1 MVRWDLILCAVAS
14 AAFVCSGPVN
24 ARGTDDVAAYQI
36 PAMDLKKAIVALARQ
51 SGLSISFNG
60 AQLDGLRSNYV
71 VSALSDFDAL
81 EKILARSPY
90 TFQLVGDRTV
100 ILKPRELKENESVAP
115 AAAREVQ
122 AQPYFDSIIVTATKR
137 DALVSKLPLSVS
149 ALDSDDLSASGAR
162 VITDLAPRLAGVA
175 TTNLGAG
182 RNKIFLRGASD
193 GAFADR
199 TQSTVGVYLDETR
212 LILNDTNPDLRL
224 TDIERIE
231 VVRGPQVALYG
242 DGSVGGIFRA
252 VTRKPDLG
260 AYAGGLRT
268 SLSAT
273 KQGGPNAELDAT
285 LNLPLVRDRAGLRIV
300 GYYERAS
307 GYIDDLGLA
316 QEDVNRSNLFGGRIA
331 GRYKAAD
338 DWTLDAIAVFQQT
351 NLGAP
356 QYTFP
361 DLGALRRSTR
371 RLEPHRDQFELYSVT
386 ANGAVGGVSVMSSSS
401 YVHRDIDDT
410 NDASASLPIILG
422 DPSAEGVFETSQ
434 DVKAFTHESRAASAT
449 GGTIDW
455 LGGVFL
461 SLRNEDLSSRLIA
474 DYLASAS
481 IAFLGDRHD
490 ESNEAAVFGEITV
503 RPDARLAITAG
514 ARLSRIGF
522 GIDAVASG
530 VANSGAPSLVE
541 KRSRI
546 AVAPRVAV
554 SLDASPALFVYAQAA
569 AGSRIGGF
577 NINTPLEAIT
587 LLNPNDDVTRFESD
601 TLWNAEIGA
610 KFRLF
615 DNRAKVNI
623 SAFYLQW
630 REIQTDQILPTGFT
644 FVGNAGDARNF
655 GVEIEATARPSP
667 RLEISG
673 AFFWNDP
680 QLTEA
685 NPFLNA
691 EKGDLLPN
699 IAEMTASFGA
709 TYEVQLTGG
718 WSASANATYSY
729 VGTSVLTFAEDVAP
743 TMGDYHL
750 AGVGLKAER
759 DGLRIGVFADNL
771 FDSRGDTFAF
781 GNSFSLATRDQST
794 PLRPRTLGVY
804 VESSF

>member
-1 MVRWDLILCAVAS
+1 
-14 AAFVCSGPVN
+14 
-24 ARGTDDVAAYQI
+24 
-36 PAMDLKKAIVALARQ
+36 
-51 SGLSISFNG
+51 
-60 AQLDGLRSNYV
+60 
-71 VSALSDFDAL
+71 
-81 EKILARSPY
+81 
-90 TFQLVGDRTV
+90 
-100 ILKPRELKENESVAP
+100 
-115 AAAREVQ
+115 
-122 AQPYFDSIIVTATKR
+122 
-137 DALVSKLPLSVS
+137 
-149 ALDSDDLSASGAR
+149 
-162 VITDLAPRLAGVA
+162 
-175 TTNLGAG
+175 
-182 RNKIFLRGASD
+182 
-193 GAFADR
+193 
-199 TQSTVGVYLDETR
+199 
-212 LILNDTNPDLRL
+212 
-224 TDIERIE
+224 
-231 VVRGPQVALYG
+231 
-242 DGSVGGIFRA
+242 
-252 VTRKPDLG
+252 
-260 AYAGGLRT
+260 
-268 SLSAT
+268 
-273 KQGGPNAELDAT
+273 
-285 LNLPLVRDRAGLRIV
+285 
-300 GYYERAS
+300 
-307 GYIDDLGLA
+307 
-316 QEDVNRSNLFGGRIA
+316 
-331 GRYKAAD
+331 
-338 DWTLDAIAVFQQT
+338 
-351 NLGAP
+351 
-356 QYTFP
+356 
-361 DLGALRRSTR
+361 
-371 RLEPHRDQFELYSVT
+371 
-386 ANGAVGGVSVMSSSS
+386 
-401 YVHRDIDDT
+401 
-410 NDASASLPIILG
+410 
-422 DPSAEGVFETSQ
+422 VFETSQ

-474 DYLASAS
+474 DYLAPAS

-503 RPDARLAITAG
+503 RADTRLAITAG

-530 VANSGAPSLVE
+530 IANSGVPSLVE

-601 TLWNAEIGA
+601 TLWNTEIGA

-644 FVGNAGDARNF
+644 FVTNAGAAQNF

-718 WSASANATYSY
+718 CFASANATYSY

-743 TMGDYHL
+743 TMGDYHI
-750 AGVGLKAER
+750 ASVSLKAER